1 MTRVT
6 HRLDTVFF
14 VWIFLSTFQ
23 NISRLQDDK
32 QAKKLSLFV
41 SFRRTLVFVA
51 IAAALS
57 SYCYRSLSEST
68 FMRELWKWE
77 WLWGTAR
84 GLRRSFETGVERVL
98 QLVLT
103 LSVMVAVRGGGECVV
118 SVESRRCVEGVRA
131 AHSDCDR
138 RERQ

>member
-51 IAAALS
+51 IAAVLS

-77 WLWGTAR
+77 WL
-84 GLRRSFETGVERVL
+84 
-98 QLVLT
+98 
-103 LSVMVAVRGGGECVV
+103 
-118 SVESRRCVEGVRA
+118 
-131 AHSDCDR
+131 
-138 RERQ
+138 